1 MSITKEEIT
10 SRTFDAIEEA
20 KNEVDFG
27 VAASDDWQ
35 VLGNN
40 RDDDYPDPIAY
51 APYNTETCDC
61 LHRFKKLFTD
71 DANLK
76 VIHVEG
82 MLRYNDGEGMEP
94 TGEWWSFDITREEI
108 E

>member
-1 MSITKEEIT
+1 
-10 SRTFDAIEEA
+10 
-20 KNEVDFG
+20 
-27 VAASDDWQ
+27 
-35 VLGNN
+35 
-40 RDDDYPDPIAY
+40 
-51 APYNTETCDC
+51 
-61 LHRFKKLFTD
+61 
-71 DANLK
+71 K